1 MSWPTE
7 LRFRASQRTLT
18 VSFDDGDVSVIPY
31 KKLREE
37 SPSAENK
44 GHSNAPPPVQAPI
57 ADDIGVIAAE
67 PTGRYAVRLVFTDGH
82 KTGLYTWDLLK
93 TLGTPVDHATV

>member
-7 LRFRASQRTLT
+7 LRFNATERKLT
-18 VSFDDGDVSVIPY
+18 VRFDDESVSVIPY

-44 GHSNAPPPVQAPI
+44 GHGNGPPPPQLPVL
-57 ADDIGVIAAE
+57 DDIGVTAAN
-67 PTGRYAVRLVFTDGH
+67 PTGRYAVRITFTDGH

-93 TLGTPVDHATV
+93 RLGAS